1 MNGYT
6 SRTLWG
12 LIILLP
18 CLAALPTGSVHANPR
33 DAGDQ
38 YTMNINITGNV
49 VVNGSCT
56 FNQSG
61 TVGVGFGDVK
71 YSTLNG
77 KNTLVGTYIQPLAS
91 SMTCSGNTE
100 GKTQMKFDSTI
111 GSTVNYQGLSL
122 LPVMNADSSQS
133 RSLGI
138 RLQVNDIPQDTGK
151 WFDVDMTKPPV
162 LKAEL
167 IQTGD
172 GSDFVSGSTFTANA
186 TLTMAFN

>member
-1 MNGYT
+1 
-6 SRTLWG
+6 
-12 LIILLP
+12 
-18 CLAALPTGSVHANPR
+18 
-33 DAGDQ
+33 
-38 YTMNINITGNV
+38 
-49 VVNGSCT
+49 
-56 FNQSG
+56 
-61 TVGVGFGDVK
+61 
-71 YSTLNG
+71 
-77 KNTLVGTYIQPLAS
+77 
-91 SMTCSGNTE
+91 
-100 GKTQMKFDSTI
+100 MKFDSTI